1 MMEFEEM
8 KRERDLLCKYIE
20 LIRDQDLPEVKMIL
34 QQYAARGL
42 NQQYKK
48 DTEKATR

>member
-1 MMEFEEM
+1 MEFEEM
-8 KRERDLLCKYIE
+8 KSEREMMHRYVDLIL
-20 LIRDQDLPEVKMIL
+20 DQDLPEVKMIL